1 MWLRYYVVKTIMI
14 LCQKREN
21 INQSMW
27 VEQFLDSFIRQ
38 EPSIEMLLVQTR
50 PRDWKRFV
58 SNPFNTLLWLNSFPS
73 LQLNLS
79 WISLDV
85 PNWSFWGPCSV
96 TWIWWNKNHYK
107 KKKFHSIQ
115 KDWIQMRFYHQ
126 YQLHHCHKL
135 LDWFHL
141 LNHCLEIRPL
151 GSI

>member
-1 MWLRYYVVKTIMI
+1 MVAL
-14 LCQKREN
+14 LCYWNNHDNMSKEGKYQSKHVSWAISWFLYKRQLSTET
-21 INQSMW
+21 
-27 VEQFLDSFIRQ
+27 
-38 EPSIEMLLVQTR
+38 LLVQKR

-126 YQLHHCHKL
+126 YQLPHCHKQL
-135 LDWFHL
+135 GWFHL